1 MFVCHVIQRATILL
15 VALSSLPASSSTILS
30 IGDGDTI
37 RIRDDSTNSQCVWLA
52 VLQTVQPLG
61 TGRCGCLEALVRRD
75 CLKCSPLCPCIKAPP
90 LLTGLVKRQIIDR
103 DQISIISTPYPLKE
117 SRSLPK
123 ISSTTLLSQAS
134 NLMSNE
140 VSSGFPFRIATRPPS
155 SLFPQFFS
163 APFPSK

>member
-15 VALSSLPASSSTILS
+15 VVLSSLPASSSTILS

-37 RIRDDSTNSQCVWLA
+37 RIRDGSTNSQCVWLA

-103 DQISIISTPYPLKE
+103 DQIFTISTPYPLKE
-117 SRSLPK
+117 SRSF
-123 ISSTTLLSQAS
+123 TR
-134 NLMSNE
+134 MSLTN
-140 VSSGFPFRIATRPPS
+140 FLA
-155 SLFPQFFS
+155 
-163 APFPSK
+163 